1 MAGKVCKDCRF
12 YVSLHYSLRV
22 HFFERILRANTV
34 DMLRLDGI
42 PPRPPRPP
50 WSEASDPRL
59 LLLRASDPDPR
70 RPPPSSSLQ
79 RRPRAATGTRSSP
92 LGLATNEKEN
102 MSRTHF
108 TVQAAGCNCTKIGV
122 LHPFDRELYWPRP
135 RPRPSLSGV
144 ISLCG
149 GPKLRLLFVCLGPL
163 GQC

>member
-1 MAGKVCKDCRF
+1 MAGDVSKDCRF
-12 YVSLHYSLRV
+12 HVSLYYSLRV

-42 PPRPPRPP
+42 PPPPPPP

-59 LLLRASDPDPR
+59 LVLRASDPDPR

-102 MSRTHF
+102 MSRTH
-108 TVQAAGCNCTKIGV
+108 ALHSPGCRLQ
-122 LHPFDRELYWPRP
+122 LH
-135 RPRPSLSGV
+135 
-144 ISLCG
+144 
-149 GPKLRLLFVCLGPL
+149 
-163 GQC
+163 

>member
-1 MAGKVCKDCRF
+1 MAGDVSKDCRF
-12 YVSLHYSLRV
+12 HVSLYYSLRV

-42 PPRPPRPP
+42 PPPP

-79 RRPRAATGTRSSP
+79 RRPRGATGTRSSP

-108 TVQAAGCNCTKIGV
+108 TVQVAGCNCTKIGV
-122 LHPFDRELYWPRP
+122 LHPFEWELYWPRP
-135 RPRPSLSGV
+135 V

>member
-1 MAGKVCKDCRF
+1 MAGKISKDCRF

-42 PPRPPRPP
+42 PPPA

-79 RRPRAATGTRSSP
+79 RRPRRGTGTRSSP

-102 MSRTHF
+102 MPRTH
-108 TVQAAGCNCTKIGV
+108 ALHSPGCRLQ
-122 LHPFDRELYWPRP
+122 LH
-135 RPRPSLSGV
+135 
-144 ISLCG
+144 
-149 GPKLRLLFVCLGPL
+149 
-163 GQC
+163 